1 MPERLWNKE
10 YRRTTIKPEDEY
22 CYIAGDSML
31 YNIDGSHLS
40 TCRSSV
46 KVRCFPGSTLDD
58 MLDFVKPIA
67 RMKPSHLILHVGTND
82 LPSSEVTDI
91 PIKLDNLSKLIRS
104 ISPSTKV
111 LYSNIITRTD
121 TNDKFKQ
128 KVSEANKAINEY
140 SKNVN
145 ITVINN
151 DNIGVEHLARTGL
164 HFNIFN
170 KRKCKICH

>member
-1 MPERLWNKE
+1 
-10 YRRTTIKPEDEY
+10 
-22 CYIAGDSML
+22 
-31 YNIDGSHLS
+31 
-40 TCRSSV
+40 
-46 KVRCFPGSTLDD
+46 

-91 PIKLDNLSKLIRS
+91 PIKLNNLSKLIRS

-111 LYSNIITRTD
+111 LYSNIITRTN